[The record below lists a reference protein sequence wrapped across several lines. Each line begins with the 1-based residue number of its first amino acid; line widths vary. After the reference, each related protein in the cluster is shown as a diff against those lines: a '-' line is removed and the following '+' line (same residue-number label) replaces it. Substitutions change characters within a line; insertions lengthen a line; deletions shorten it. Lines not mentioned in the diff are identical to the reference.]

1 MVRVRYAQQ
10 ALRCLAGVRRFISI
24 DSPRHAESVVRALVD
39 AADSLAAFPLRGRVV
54 PEYGQE
60 EVRELLLCPY
70 RIIYL
75 VSVDEV
81 VVLSVMHGHQ
91 LLPGDLVRED

>member
-1 MVRVRYAQQ
+1 MVRVRCAEQV
-10 ALRCLAGVRRFISI
+10 LRSLAGVRRFISI
-24 DSPRHAESVVRALVD
+24 DSPRNSESVVRALVD

>member
-1 MVRVRYAQQ
+1 VVPVRYARQ
-10 ALRCLAGVRRFISI
+10 ALRCLAAIRRFISI
-24 DSPRHAESVVRALVD
+24 ESPRNAEAVVRALVD

-54 PEYGQE
+54 PEHGQE
-60 EVRELLLCPY
+60 DVRELLLRPY
-70 RIIYL
+70 RIIYR

-91 LLPGDLVRED
+91 LLPGDVERED